1 MRKLSE
7 IRGEDALDVL
17 ADIIEPV
24 SKIFEDETF
33 VAYAKAGKRF
43 MLTQNVLRH
52 HKQEILTVLAILND
66 VPPEEYNPSL
76 IEIPMLVIELFNDP
90 DLLQLFQSAAPS
102 AFSGSAT
109 ESTTETVAG

>member
-24 SKIFEDETF
+24 SKIFEDENF
-33 VAYAKAGKRF
+33 VAYAKAGNRL
-43 MLTQNVLRH
+43 MLTQNVLRE
-52 HKQEILTVLAILND
+52 HKREILTVLAILED
-66 VPPEEYNPSL
+66 VQPDKYNPSV
-76 IEIPMLVIELFNDP
+76 IEIPALVINLFNDP
-90 DLLQLFQSAAPS
+90 DLISLFQLAAPS

-109 ESTTETVAG
+109 ESTEGIVAE